1 MNSTQKIV
9 FKRKIQYKQ
18 KRSFVIDLKDA
29 EKESEQLLTEEYSTN
44 KSNRSEQNL
53 NIVSEIQNNDLLSP
67 IIVTEKNPL
76 ELSNILNAHRKSFYN
91 RNQ

>member
-29 EKESEQLLTEEYSTN
+29 EKESEHLLTEEYSTN

-67 IIVTEKNPL
+67 IVTEKNPL

>member
-53 NIVSEIQNNDLLSP
+53 IIVSEIQNNDLLSP
-67 IIVTEKNPL
+67 IVTEKNPL